1 MSGSANSK
9 KRGGISPAVLLAGAV
24 CGLALPSAVL
34 AFSSGFDNHVVSLA
48 ARGSIGSFTPASV
61 DPRLART
68 ISVHSLPPGQVF
80 RFTPAGTASRPDRSV
95 TVAVRVDAET
105 ARAISVRAPMGE
117 AGMGNGVGTLR
128 ISPTAYNLG
137 VSRGYQTFA
146 QAFTLSGNLA
156 KPDMPDLAA
165 FKLGKGGAAGEPARL
180 SPRIAFDE
188 REKTG
193 RAPRTLEGNGEQTVD
208 VGGAYRLTRNVDVTA
223 GLRYS
228 RERDRLL
235 PLVDGRQDSQAV
247 YVGTQFHF

>member
-1 MSGSANSK
+1 M
-9 KRGGISPAVLLAGAV
+9 PL
-24 CGLALPSAVL
+24 
-34 AFSSGFDNHVVSLA
+34 
-48 ARGSIGSFTPASV
+48 
-61 DPRLART
+61 
-68 ISVHSLPPGQVF
+68 
-80 RFTPAGTASRPDRSV
+80 
-95 TVAVRVDAET
+95 
-105 ARAISVRAPMGE
+105 GE
-117 AGMGNGVGTLR
+117 AGLGNGVGALR

-146 QAFTLSGNLA
+146 QAFTIPGSLS

-165 FKLGKGGAAGEPARL
+165 FKLGTGGASGEPARL

-193 RAPRTLEGNGEQTVD
+193 RAPRTLEGNGEQTVN